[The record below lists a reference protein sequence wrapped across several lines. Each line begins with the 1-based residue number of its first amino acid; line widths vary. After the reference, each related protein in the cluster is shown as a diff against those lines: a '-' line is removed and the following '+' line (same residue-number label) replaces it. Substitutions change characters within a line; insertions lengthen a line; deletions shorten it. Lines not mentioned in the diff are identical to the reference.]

1 MTFGTSSLT
10 LAALD
15 QVAALRSTEFQ
26 GDDSAVMRLLHQY
39 GADSDLANLLWDDL
53 SLDVRNER
61 REDISDLL
69 ALWVWRTTDN
79 GSRIETTKAIWL
91 SECIDENKVWVALH
105 REGVPFS
112 TEPELVG
119 RAAAAF
125 PSLAGIFHEALRN
138 R

>member
-53 SLDVRNER
+53 SLDVRTFHG
-61 REDISDLL
+61 L
-69 ALWVWRTTDN
+69 ALPLLN
-79 GSRIETTKAIWL
+79 GSP
-91 SECIDENKVWVALH
+91 S
-105 REGVPFS
+105 
-112 TEPELVG
+112 
-119 RAAAAF
+119 AAGNDQSGADAGFPAANTQNF
-125 PSLAGIFHEALRN
+125 DYY
-138 R
+138 

>member
-61 REDISDLL
+61 QEDISDLL
-69 ALWVWRTTDN
+69 ALWV
-79 GSRIETTKAIWL
+79 
-91 SECIDENKVWVALH
+91 
-105 REGVPFS
+105 
-112 TEPELVG
+112 
-119 RAAAAF
+119 
-125 PSLAGIFHEALRN
+125 
-138 R
+138 